1 MRLGKLSPILPL
13 MQSAKLGNLSSILN
27 LDQGVLCKQAVLVKR
42 RRVDVD
48 AVYDRNS
55 YRPSI
60 TSISGKPMFLS

>member
-1 MRLGKLSPILPL
+1 MMTVREGKY
-13 MQSAKLGNLSSILN
+13 SAIRAAICT
-27 LDQGVLCKQAVLVKR
+27 QGK

-48 AVYDRNS
+48 AVYDRNA